1 MEKTIN
7 PDKYYYA
14 KEAAELLPF
23 SYKTFLKLIK
33 GRSIQVSRPAGTR
46 KFLVKG
52 QAIIDYI
59 DNGKLN
65 ASAFGL
71 SVSEMQDLDQLALDP
86 ASVYVELSDT
96 DLETY
101 KISGKVLLR
110 IFATSAELTPTFD
123 SEIVSGDYSKRL
135 IANDPKI

>member
-1 MEKTIN
+1 MNEMEKTIN

-71 SVSEMQDLDQLALDP
+71 PSRDVNGLNPLAFDP
-86 ASVYVELSDT
+86 ASVYVELSEEQ
-96 DLETY
+96 LETLRF
-101 KISGKVLLR
+101 SGEVLMR
-110 IFATSAELTPTFD
+110 MVSDSA
-123 SEIVSGDYSKRL
+123 
-135 IANDPKI
+135 